1 MFKKNIFICSLFF
14 VLISNAQNYIK
25 HKVAKG
31 ETITQIALKYK
42 VTPYDIYRIN
52 PDSQNGLKPDTVL
65 LIPPTVAAK
74 ANNETKVTNKTSA
87 KTHQV
92 AAKETI
98 YSITKQYGITEEE
111 LKQANTTLNKEGLK
125 IGQILNITSKS
136 IATKNPVQSQ
146 KSQIITHEVLAKET
160 KYSIAKKYGV
170 SVEELEKQNPEI
182 VNNLPIGYKLKISSN
197 KASSTEIVYK
207 SSNIE
212 ATPIAKPK
220 APKPIEYVDYEIKA
234 KETLYSLSK
243 KFNISQDDL
252 IKTNPDLA
260 KSVQEATIIKVPS
273 SATISDENP
282 KKVLNFKKSNQSDE
296 RKKLTLLLPFNI
308 SKIQGDTIRSQQQR
322 LKKDA
327 FLNMTL
333 DFYAGALVAIDSA
346 KAIGLNIDVT
356 ILDSEETK
364 TTSAVEN
371 LLKQNNLQNQNAI
384 IGPFYQSHADK
395 LAALLANNNV
405 PVISPLSKD
414 VGKGYKNMYL
424 AMPSADFVKDAMFN
438 YMRSKNGNIIA
449 VVDSKKA
456 SAKQYITDF
465 QKDVKFADLT
475 DKGALSTESLKGLLV
490 KDKMNYV
497 VMESEKTG
505 MIFAT
510 TNTLLAALSEY
521 QIRLVI
527 LEPND
532 TLDFEEIALSRLT
545 KLKLTY
551 ASLTRQNETPEAKV
565 FENEFKKKNKI
576 FPNQYATRGF
586 DITFDTLMRL
596 AQNKSFE
603 DSINE
608 SVSEQVENKFDY
620 SKRISGGYI
629 NKGVYILQYND
640 DLTISDA
647 Q

>member
-1 MFKKNIFICSLFF
+1 MFF

-111 LKQANTTLNKEGLK
+111 LKQANPTLNKEGLK

-197 KASSTEIVYK
+197 KASSTEIVDK

-243 KFNISQDDL
+243 KINISQDDL

-273 SATISDENP
+273 TATISDENP
-282 KKVLNFKKSNQSDE
+282 KKILNFKKSNQSDE

-456 SAKQYITDF
+456 SVKQYITDF

-608 SVSEQVENKFDY
+608 SASEQVENKFDY